1 MFATP
6 SRRYMPVLAIGAL
19 LGAPIRAIAA
29 LLGAPVL
36 AIAALLCAPA
46 VAIAQPAT
54 AAAQPAPA
62 AAPPAQTSPV
72 RDRVVLAIGA
82 HAGDMELTTGAVL
95 VKAKAQGARVVLLH
109 LTLGEG
115 GNPRLSPADYGAQ
128 KRREAEAVAAAL
140 GAEVLFGPYRDG
152 EIPDTDEARRYVADV
167 IRQVKPTLVL
177 THWRE
182 SLHKD
187 HIATHRLVT
196 DAVLLATLAGVVT
209 THPPHR
215 GVSVWFA
222 ENWEDAPRFSPY
234 IYVDVSDAFDTWRK
248 AVAQYEFVG
257 GTISSFPYLQYY
269 TGLAAMRG
277 ALARKA
283 HAVAFDIDSYGKRRV
298 IGEIP

>member
-19 LGAPIRAIAA
+19 LGTPALAIGA
-29 LLGAPVL
+29 LLGASAVATAQP
-36 AIAALLCAPA
+36 AAAAVQPAPA
-46 VAIAQPAT
+46 VA
-54 AAAQPAPA
+54 
-62 AAPPAQTSPV
+62 PPAQATPV
-72 RDRVVLAIGA
+72 RERVVLAIGA

-95 VKAKAQGARVVLLH
+95 VRAKAQGARVVLLH

-115 GNPRLSPADYGAQ
+115 GNPRLSPADYAAQ

-187 HIATHRLVT
+187 HTATHRIVS
-196 DAVLLATLAGVVT
+196 DAVLLASLAGVVT
-209 THPPHR
+209 SHPPHR

-222 ENWEDAPRFSPY
+222 ENWEDAPGFTPY
-234 IYVDVSDAFDTWRK
+234 LYVDTSGALDQWREAVSK
-248 AVAQYEFVG
+248 YEFVG

-269 TGLAAMRG
+269 TGLATMRG

-298 IGEIP
+298 ITEVP